1 MAQDKRVAI
10 YPGTFDPLTNGHANI
25 IRRGLRMFD
34 NIIVAVAAD
43 TGKSPLFSLE
53 ERVAMAEK
61 VFAKEPNISV
71 EPFQGLLVEYVARR
85 NVHTV
90 LRGLRAV
97 SDFEYEFQIALMNR
111 KLRPDIETLFLISDY
126 RWLYISSTIVK
137 TSQVWAEMCAG
148 LSLTMFSAACASASD
163 SRTERS
169 NPYRCRPYRNSRN
182 LRAYRNWKRHST
194 GILINDE
201 TTRRL
206 SCRPY
211 GRWKIRDR
219 FTPCRAVQRRDHQCG
234 FASGF

>member
-97 SDFEYEFQIALMNR
+97 SDFEYEFQQALTNKRLNPQLETIFLTAESESMYLSSSMVR
-111 KLRPDIETLFLISDY
+111 TVASLGGDISNFVPEMIHD
-126 RWLYISSTIVK
+126 RIVK
-137 TSQVWAEMCAG
+137 
-148 LSLTMFSAACASASD
+148 
-163 SRTERS
+163 
-169 NPYRCRPYRNSRN
+169 
-182 LRAYRNWKRHST
+182 
-194 GILINDE
+194 
-201 TTRRL
+201 RL
-206 SCRPY
+206 Y
-211 GRWKIRDR
+211 KKEK
-219 FTPCRAVQRRDHQCG
+219 
-234 FASGF
+234 